1 MKCPN
6 CGKEMIKIA
15 DKTYQ
20 CPNVWKCGTI
30 VKK

>member
-15 DKTYQ
+15 DGVYQ
-20 CPNVWKCGTI
+20 CPNSFGCGTI